1 MLKRDLGGKLRY
13 RGLSSPKCHG
23 QDCIALDS
31 IVAIKGEQN
40 LPENGIIGEE
50 LTRMTPLEKNE
61 DDELQ
66 KEMRAWQQLSV
77 ESLLRIQRDMILEE
91 QVVIVTE
98 ERPA

>member
-1 MLKRDLGGKLRY
+1 
-13 RGLSSPKCHG
+13 
-23 QDCIALDS
+23 
-31 IVAIKGEQN
+31 
-40 LPENGIIGEE
+40 
-50 LTRMTPLEKNE
+50 MTPLEKNE

-77 ESLLRIQRDMILEE
+77 ESLLRIQRDMILEQ